1 MAKTAVKTSAS
12 ERGSERD
19 LLCAELRWD
28 SQADALKGL
37 FGAVWGG
44 HRITGR
50 EYFAWQF
57 LEGPKGR
64 PIAHCAR
71 PDDAAA
77 GALAGVYLVT
87 PATLLAG
94 PHTLEFSTSV
104 YTATHPDYQRRG
116 IFGRLAELTYD
127 KCRREGI
134 AGTVGVPNNNSLP
147 GFRRLGFTVLGSME
161 VLARA
166 VSPFGAGE
174 IDARVR
180 EFESL
185 RDFDRIVCR
194 LDRARALSGTVL
206 FERQP
211 EFLAWRYFRC
221 PGVRYRI
228 FGFMGEPGRLTGL
241 IVMRRARRKGVPIT
255 VIADFLVDWTV
266 ADADAAACALL
277 SRAHLFALQ
286 NLTLGVITLVNP
298 FSHEAQALEKNGFR
312 RVSKRLL
319 PHDCNLIL
327 KMHIDQPAPLASRLA
342 DFRNWHFSFGD
353 YDIF

>member
-12 ERGSERD
+12 EYGSERD
-19 LLCAELRWD
+19 LPCSELRWD

-37 FGAVWGG
+37 FAAVWGG
-44 HRITGR
+44 HRINGM

-87 PATLLAG
+87 PGTLLAG
-94 PHTLEFSTSV
+94 THRLEFSTSV

-116 IFGRLAELTYD
+116 IFGRLAEPTYD
-127 KCRREGI
+127 KCSREGI

-147 GFRRLGFTVLGSME
+147 GFRRLGFQVLGSME
-161 VLARA
+161 VLVRTA
-166 VSPFGAGE
+166 SPF
-174 IDARVR
+174 DARKTDPRVR

-185 RDFDRIVCR
+185 RDFERIDCRIDRT
-194 LDRARALSGTVL
+194 RALSGTVL

-211 EFLAWRYFRC
+211 EFLAWRYLRC

-228 FGFMGEPGRLTGL
+228 FGFMGRTRQADGPDSGETCKTQ
-241 IVMRRARRKGVPIT
+241 RRAYYRYCR
-255 VIADFLVDWTV
+255 
-266 ADADAAACALL
+266 L
-277 SRAHLFALQ
+277 SRGLD
-286 NLTLGVITLVNP
+286 G
-298 FSHEAQALEKNGFR
+298 R
-312 RVSKRLL
+312 
-319 PHDCNLIL
+319 
-327 KMHIDQPAPLASRLA
+327 
-342 DFRNWHFSFGD
+342 
-353 YDIF
+353 